1 MAIIL
6 RLIRDHFSIFLQVVA
21 KHRITTYIT
30 DRYSI
35 FKELPIRES
44 KARKNG
50 NTPIEVTITI
60 NGERCSFS
68 TGKQI
73 KVTSWDKNR
82 QLVKGKDEEATSLN
96 NYLKSVRAKL
106 YEKEA
111 ELLDRGFIITA
122 QLLYDAYFDKVE
134 CLKERSLLSVLEEHN
149 TERKAMVGKTVAPA
163 TYWIFEYTGRLL
175 REFILKKYNRE
186 DLYLRELNIGF
197 IQGFH
202 SFLLSEKKMGQNSCT
217 KHLKFLKKLLNLAV
231 ANSYISYNPVNA
243 YKVEREPVEVDF
255 LDEEELRKII
265 NFDTPIPRF
274 EKARDFFLFGCFTG
288 LSYIDIK
295 TLAPEHFEKDSA
307 GRIWIKK
314 RRIKTGILSRIPL
327 LPIAKL
333 ILDKYKGGEKLL
345 PIQDP
350 ADINKYL
357 KDIAILCGI
366 NKRICFHTSRHTF
379 ASTVTL
385 ANNIS
390 LEVVS
395 KMLGHTNT
403 RMTAH
408 YAKLIDKCIGEQM
421 DKLMDTFTGDS
432 DY

>member
-1 MAIIL
+1 ME
-6 RLIRDHFSIFLQVVA
+6 RSSFSILF
-21 KHRITTYIT
+21 
-30 DRYSI
+30 S
-35 FKELPIRES
+35 IRES

-50 NTPIEVTITI
+50 NTPIEVTITV

-421 DKLMDTFTGDS
+421 DKLMDPFTGDS

>member
-1 MAIIL
+1 MEK
-6 RLIRDHFSIFLQVVA
+6 HCTMVYFSL
-21 KHRITTYIT
+21 
-30 DRYSI
+30 
-35 FKELPIRES
+35 RES
-44 KARKNG
+44 KQNKKG
-50 NTPIEVTITI
+50 LSPIEVSITT
-60 NGERCSFS
+60 NGKRIYFS
-68 TGKQI
+68 TGKHVPAADWNKEKQA
-73 KVTSWDKNR
+73 
-82 QLVKGKDEEATSLN
+82 VKGKSEEAQLIN
-96 NYLKSVRAKL
+96 GYLIQLRNKI
-106 YEKEA
+106 YQKEIELLQKGYLITA
-111 ELLDRGFIITA
+111 ELLKEAIT
-122 QLLYDAYFDKVE
+122 DKVE
-134 CLKERSLLSVLEEHN
+134 ALNEKTLLDVLNEHN

-163 TYWIFEYTGRLL
+163 TYWVFEYTGRLFK
-175 REFILKKYNRE
+175 EFIQKKYERK
-186 DLYLRELNIGF
+186 DLYLREINLGF

-202 SFLLSEKKMGQNSCT
+202 AYLLGEKKMGQNSCT

-231 ANSYISYNPVNA
+231 TNSYISYNPVNA
-243 YKVEREPVEVDF
+243 YKVEREPVEIDF

-265 NFDTPIPRF
+265 NFDTPLPRL
-274 EKARDFFLFGCFTG
+274 ERAKDMFLFGCFTG

-295 TLAPEHFEKDSA
+295 TLTPEHFEKDSA

-314 RRIKTGILSRIPL
+314 RRVKTGVLSRIPL

-379 ASTVTL
+379 ASTITL

-421 DKLMDTFTGDS
+421 DKLMDTFTGAS

>member
-1 MAIIL
+1 ME
-6 RLIRDHFSIFLQVVA
+6 RSSFSILF
-21 KHRITTYIT
+21 
-30 DRYSI
+30 S
-35 FKELPIRES
+35 IRES

-50 NTPIEVTITI
+50 NTPIEVTITV

-421 DKLMDTFTGDS
+421 DKLMDTFTGAS

>member
-1 MAIIL
+1 MVRSSFAIL
-6 RLIRDHFSIFLQVVA
+6 FF
-21 KHRITTYIT
+21 
-30 DRYSI
+30 
-35 FKELPIRES
+35 IRES
-44 KARKNG
+44 RVRKDG
-50 NTPIEVTITI
+50 TASIEIVLTV
-60 NGERCSFS
+60 NGERCAFS
-68 TGKQI
+68 TGKRV
-73 KVTSWDKNR
+73 KSCNWDKTK
-82 QLVKGKDEEATSLN
+82 QQVKGKDEEAQSLN
-96 NYLKSVRAKL
+96 NYLKAIKAKL
-106 YEKEA
+106 YQKEA

-122 QLLYDAYFDKVE
+122 ELLRDAYFDKVE
-134 CLKERSLLSVLEEHN
+134 SLKEKSLFEVFEEHN
-149 TERKAMVGKTVAPA
+149 KEQEKLVGNGVSKA
-163 TYWIFEYTGRLL
+163 TYWISVYTVRLL
-175 REFILKKYNRE
+175 KEFVQQKYKRE
-186 DLYLRELNIGF
+186 DLYLRELNLSF
-197 IQGFH
+197 IQSFH
-202 SFLLSEKKMGQNSCT
+202 TFLRIDKGMAQNSST
-217 KHLKFLKKLLNLAV
+217 KHLKLLKKIVNLAV
-231 ANSYISYNPVNA
+231 ANSYMTTNPFIT
-243 YKVEREPVEVDF
+243 YKIEREPVEIDF

-265 NFDTPIPRF
+265 NFDTPLPRL
-274 EKARDFFLFGCFTG
+274 ERAKDMFLFGCFTG

-295 TLAPEHFEKDSA
+295 TLAPEHFEKDNT

-314 RRIKTGILSRIPL
+314 RRVKTGVLSRIPL

-357 KDIAILCGI
+357 KDIAILCDI
-366 NKRICFHTSRHTF
+366 KKRITFHTSRHTF

-403 RMTAH
+403 RMTTH

-432 DY
+432 NY